1 MIEAYCRKSDNGG
14 KRRLSG
20 GEQLVAAPI
29 SAATPL
35 RLSWQQP
42 FPFSVRW
49 CRYNTYRGTLFC
61 HFLVLSRFFTC
72 QDPAPTS
79 LHIKFQS
86 HTLLTVGQA
95 WSSYRHV
102 PLQNLQTNLS
112 SRDKALHLAMCPC
125 GSANATS
132 PSAQGGRYRRSL
144 SERKWAR
151 GSEDCTPESLRTPV
165 RTYDD

>member
-1 MIEAYCRKSDNGG
+1 MVENGACLAESSIG
-14 KRRLSG
+14 
-20 GEQLVAAPI
+20 PI

-49 CRYNTYRGTLFC
+49 WRYNTYRGTLC
-61 HFLVLSRFFTC
+61 CYFLMLSRFFTC

-95 WSSYRHV
+95 WSFYRRHV
-102 PLQNLQTNLS
+102 PLQNLQTNLL

-125 GSANATS
+125 GGANAPS
-132 PSAQGGRYRRSL
+132 PSAQGGRHRRSL
-144 SERKWAR
+144 SKRKWAR
-151 GSEDCTPESLRTPV
+151 GSEDCTPEFATDPFKNL
-165 RTYDD
+165 